1 MGAGFFLGRKKS
13 EVLSYVSLIS
23 LGLTN
28 YFPRNFSILNATG
41 EKWIYPKRIA
51 FMFQKLEQ
59 CKSFSQVPL
68 SLSVSFSLLL
78 FLQIYIYT
86 NYIYIIFLYTSL
98 PMERRQ
104 KPDRVGKSHWQ
115 LAELLAGY
123 FNCVKVN
130 RNKAYSLYNFGIE
143 KAKSVQVFLV
153 RPVFF
158 CFGL

>member
-68 SLSVSFSLLL
+68 SLSLCLFFSPSFPAN
-78 FLQIYIYT
+78 IYIYQL
-86 NYIYIIFLYTSL
+86 YIYNFFVHLPPHGKEAETRQSWEKSL
-98 PMERRQ
+98 AISRAP
-104 KPDRVGKSHWQ
+104 GWLFQ
-115 LAELLAGY
+115 LCE
-123 FNCVKVN
+123 
-130 RNKAYSLYNFGIE
+130 S
-143 KAKSVQVFLV
+143 
-153 RPVFF
+153 
-158 CFGL
+158 